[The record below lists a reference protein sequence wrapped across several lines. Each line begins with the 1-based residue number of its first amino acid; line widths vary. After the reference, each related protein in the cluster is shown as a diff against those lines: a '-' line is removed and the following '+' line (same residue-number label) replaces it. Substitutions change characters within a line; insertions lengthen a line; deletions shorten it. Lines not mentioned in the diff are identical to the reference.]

1 MLDIGMKVVPDAG
14 TRPIRFGEI
23 GVGYWGGNLVRN
35 LVQMSATEMCLV
47 ADLDRDRLAHVKAL
61 YPGLE
66 TTRNYRDILD
76 APDIDAVAIATPV
89 DTHFALAS
97 EALEAGKHVFVEKP
111 ITSTSSE
118 AARLANLARRQGLI
132 CMCGHTFLYTPA
144 VERLKELIQSGEI
157 GELQY
162 INSQRLSL
170 GLLQRSCNVVHDL
183 APHDISIICSL
194 MDSMPE
200 AVNAVGAAY
209 INPAMSEV
217 ASITMHYGNGVVAF
231 IQDSWLDPLK
241 TRKLTLIGS
250 RKMVVYNDIEPTDK
264 IQIHD
269 KSVERPIY
277 SDTFEEFAYS
287 YKYGD
292 IVIPRLPG
300 GEPIRRELEHMV
312 DCIRGKEQCRT
323 SVDQG
328 LRVIRIIEAINES
341 IANNGARIDLPQQ
354 EWI

>member
-1 MLDIGMKVVPDAG
+1 VTNEA
-14 TRPIRFGEI
+14 TSPIRFGEI

-35 LVQMSATEMCLV
+35 LIQMPETEMCLV
-47 ADLDRDRLAHVKAL
+47 ADLNPDRLAHVKGL
-61 YPGLE
+61 YPSIE
-66 TTRNYRDILD
+66 TTNNCNDILD

-89 DTHFALAS
+89 ETHFRLAS
-97 EALEAGKHVFVEKP
+97 EALAAGKHVFVEKP
-111 ITSTSSE
+111 ITVTSDD
-118 AARLANLARRQGLI
+118 AARLVDLAKAQGLI

-144 VERLKELIQSGEI
+144 VERLKEIIQSREI
-157 GELQY
+157 GTLQY

-194 MDSMPE
+194 MDKMPE

-209 INPAMSEV
+209 INPAISEV
-217 ASITMHYGNGVVAF
+217 ASITLHFNNGVVAF
-231 IQDSWLDPLK
+231 IQESWLDPLK
-241 TRKLTLIGS
+241 TRKLTLVGS
-250 RKMVVYNDIEPTDK
+250 EKMVIYDDIEATDK

-277 SDTFEEFAYS
+277 TDTFDEFAYS

-300 GEPIRRELEHMV
+300 
-312 DCIRGKEQCRT
+312 
-323 SVDQG
+323 
-328 LRVIRIIEAINES
+328 
-341 IANNGARIDLPQQ
+341 
-354 EWI
+354 

>member
-1 MLDIGMKVVPDAG
+1 MLDIGLNIVPDAG
-14 TRPIRFGEI
+14 TRHIRFGEI
-23 GVGYWGGNLVRN
+23 GFGYWGGNLVRN

-47 ADLDRDRLAHVKAL
+47 ADLDRDRLTHVASL

-76 APDIDAVAIATPV
+76 SPDIDAVAIATPV
-89 DTHFALAS
+89 NTHFKLAS

-111 ITSTSSE
+111 VTATSAE
-118 AARLANLARRQGLI
+118 AARLAEQARELDLI

-144 VERLKELIQSGEI
+144 VERLQEIIRSGEI

-170 GLLQRSCNVVHDL
+170 GLLQSSCNVVHDL

-194 MDSMPE
+194 MDSAPE

-209 INPAMSEV
+209 INPAMAEV
-217 ASITMHYGNGVVAF
+217 ASITLHFGNGVVAF

-241 TRKLTLIGS
+241 TRRLTVIGS
-250 RKMVVYNDIEPTDK
+250 DKMVIYNDIEPTDK

-269 KSVERPIY
+269 KSVECPIY
-277 SDTFEEFAYS
+277 SDTYEEFAYS

-300 GEPIRRELEHMV
+300 GEPIRRELEHLV
-312 DCIRGKEQCRT
+312 DCIRGGERCRT

-328 LRVIRIIEAINES
+328 LRVIQIIEAINES

-354 EWI
+354 AWI